1 MNYTH
6 TIKPLLDFFL
16 TIIGSVFFL
25 PILIVIAMVSWIY
38 HQENPFFI
46 QKRLGKDGK
55 VFNIFKLKTMNNARD
70 GEGNLLSDEERLTNL
85 GKWLR
90 NNSLDEVP
98 QIFNVWRGEMSWVGP
113 RPLLPNYMELYNDFQ
128 KRRNEVKPGITG
140 WAQVNGRNSISW
152 EKKFEYDV
160 WYVDNTSLW
169 LDIKILFLT
178 IIKVFNSE
186 GINEEGHATTQEFQ
200 GNKIK

>member
-16 TIIGSVFFL
+16 TIIGSIFLL
-25 PILIVIAMVSWIY
+25 PILFVIGIISWIY
-38 HQENPFFI
+38 HKENPFFV

-55 VFNIFKLKTMNNARD
+55 IFNIFKLKTMNNARD
-70 GEGNLLSDEERLTNL
+70 RDGNLLSDEERLTDF

-90 NNSLDEVP
+90 KTSLDEIP
-98 QIFNVWRGEMSWVGP
+98 QIFNVWKGEMSWVGP

-140 WAQVNGRNSISW
+140 WAQINGRNSITW
-152 EKKFEYDV
+152 EQKFEYDV
-160 WYVDNTSLW
+160 WYVDNVSLW

-178 IIKVFNSE
+178 LIKVFTSE
-186 GINEEGHATTQEFQ
+186 GINEEGQATSQEFQ
-200 GNKIK
+200 GNKK